1 MQDYTE
7 TTTKLARDSEK
18 TQPTIR
24 KYADLGLLDFIIAS
38 DGTRLFRPGQA
49 AKVKKIYAA
58 RMAGRYKTKRLSP
71 APAA

>member
-1 MQDYTE
+1 MPDYTE

-24 KYADLGLLDFIIAS
+24 NYAKLGLLDYIVAS
-38 DGTRLFRPGQA
+38 DGTLLFKTGQA
-49 AKVKKIYAA
+49 AKVRKIYAA
-58 RMAGRYKTKRLSP
+58 RMAGRFKNKTVA